1 MIILG
6 AGRRRAGG
14 RRHAPPESGLVTAE
28 VPGAGGAGGAP
39 ARAGLV
45 TVRAAT
51 GPDGVTLV
59 VSGDLDAAT
68 MPVLSHHLAQV
79 AAGCPGWLV
88 FDLAEVTFIDCAATR
103 LIASAAS
110 LLPAGSRPVLHHPSP
125 AVRRILA
132 LTEIAATCDLDP

>member
-1 MIILG
+1 MIILD
-6 AGRRRAGG
+6 AARRRVGG
-14 RRHAPPESGLVTAE
+14 RRHAPPGSGLVRAE
-28 VPGAGGAGGAP
+28 VSEAPEAP
-39 ARAGLV
+39 AGAGLV

-51 GPDGVTLV
+51 AAHGVTLV

-68 MPVLSHHLAQV
+68 MPVLSRCLAQV
-79 AAGCPGWLV
+79 ATRRPGRLV

-110 LLPAGSRPVLHHPSP
+110 FLPAGARPVLRHPSP

-132 LTEIAATCDLDP
+132 LTDIAAACDLDL